1 MQEYAGYILAGAA
14 LMNVQS
20 LKAQLKNY
28 AVRTN
33 HTFQD
38 VLILYGIE
46 RMVYRI
52 STSRYVDN
60 FTLKGGIFLYA
71 LYNKNFAR
79 STADVDLLAH
89 HTSNDIESMRSIFGE
104 IIACVVDD
112 GLNFDATTLE
122 FQMISQV
129 KAYHGVR
136 VIVMAYLDRTRIPI
150 SLDIGFGDIVYPERV
165 RMGFPTI
172 LGTEDP
178 VIFAYSIE
186 SVIAEKF
193 EAIVQLG
200 YANSRYKD
208 FYDIYILSKTQT
220 IDGGMLQNAIAETFR
235 QRRTLFQDIV
245 AFTSEYANDRVHSSR
260 WNAFIKRKKALIS
273 IEFPETMVKIQ
284 EFLLPV
290 VKAIQSEETFS
301 FTWSNTE
308 GEWLLDGI
316 D

>member
-60 FTLKGGIFLYA
+60 FTLKGGIFLDA

-178 VIFAYSIE
+178 MIFAYSIE

>member
-28 AVRTN
+28 AIRTN

-136 VIVMAYLDRTRIPI
+136 VIVMAYLDKTRIPI

-200 YANSRYKD
+200 FANSRYKD

-316 D
+316 V

>member
-1 MQEYAGYILAGAA
+1 MQEYLGYILAGAT

-20 LKAQLKNY
+20 LKAQLRNY
-28 AVRTN
+28 AIRTN

-52 STSRYVDN
+52 SISKYVEN

-71 LYNKNFAR
+71 LYDKNFAR

-104 IIACVVDD
+104 IIACEADD
-112 GLNFDATTLE
+112 GLNFDAKTLE
-122 FQMISQV
+122 FQIISQV

-136 VIVMAYLDRTRIPI
+136 VSVRAYLDRTRIPI
-150 SLDIGFGDIVYPERV
+150 SLDIGFGDVVYPERV
-165 RMGFPTI
+165 QLGFPTI
-172 LGTEDP
+172 LGTDEP

-208 FYDIYILSKTQT
+208 FYDIYILSKTQN
-220 IDGGMLQNAIAETFR
+220 IDGVVLQNAIAETFR
-235 QRRTLFQDIV
+235 QRRTSFQDIV
-245 AFTSEYANDRVHSSR
+245 AFTTEYMNDPVRISR
-260 WNAFIKRKKALIS
+260 WNAFIKIKKALIPVG
-273 IEFPETMVKIQ
+273 FPESVEKIK

-290 VKAIQSEETFS
+290 VKAIQCDENFHSIWSSEEGA
-301 FTWSNTE
+301 WH
-308 GEWLLDGI
+308 LD
-316 D
+316 DLV

>member
-52 STSRYVDN
+52 STSRYFDN

>member
-1 MQEYAGYILAGAA
+1 MQEYLGYILTGAT

-28 AVRTN
+28 AIRSN

-52 STSRYVDN
+52 SISKYVDS

-71 LYNKNFAR
+71 LYDKNFAR

-89 HTSNDIESMRSIFGE
+89 HISNDFESMRSIFGE
-104 IIACVVDD
+104 ILAYEADD
-112 GLNFDATTLE
+112 GLDFDATTLE

-136 VIVMAYLDRTRIPI
+136 VTVMAYLDRTRIPI
-150 SLDIGFGDIVYPERV
+150 SLDIGFGDVVYPEREQMV
-165 RMGFPTI
+165 FPTI
-172 LGTEDP
+172 LGTDEP

-208 FYDIYILSKTQT
+208 FYDIYILSKTQS
-220 IDGGMLQNAIAETFR
+220 IDGIMLQNAIAETFR

-245 AFTSEYANDRVHSSR
+245 AFTPGYANDRVHSSR
-260 WNAFIKRKKALIS
+260 WNAFIKRKKAMML
-273 IEFPETMVKIQ
+273 IEFPEAMVKIQ

-301 FTWSNTE
+301 FTWNSTE
-308 GEWLLDGI
+308 GEWLKGGI

>member
-104 IIACVVDD
+104 IIACAVDD

-220 IDGGMLQNAIAETFR
+220 IDGVMLQKAIAETFR

-245 AFTSEYANDRVHSSR
+245 AFTSEYADDRVHSSR

-273 IEFPETMVKIQ
+273 IEFPETMVKI
-284 EFLLPV
+284 
-290 VKAIQSEETFS
+290 
-301 FTWSNTE
+301 
-308 GEWLLDGI
+308 
-316 D
+316 